1 MQKVEE
7 AERTHVAAINQ
18 LEKVASP
25 KLADPATPLL
35 VSYKEKL
42 MLLDDAIAECQTN
55 IDRNRQNAHLRKQLL
70 AIYSEKQRTLQE
82 VLREGNHAANQ

>member
-1 MQKVEE
+1 MEKS
-7 AERTHVAAINQ
+7 AE
-18 LEKVASP
+18 P
-25 KLADPATPLL
+25 KLEDPSTPLM
-35 VSYKEKL
+35 VNYKEKL

-82 VLREGNHAANQ
+82 VLREGNHASNQ